1 LINGNGKFL
10 IMSVYTKEHN
20 VYICSLIS
28 VVSVK
33 LAQRTINSI
42 IDENFVFAKV
52 LDYFGVAFYDY
63 SEHTLEDL
71 CREKNL
77 PLDKVLRNMERYK
90 PQNQVDKK
98 TIATYPVDLI
108 IEYLKHSHHVF
119 IKQKLPYLARLINGL
134 DERSEVTRS
143 LTNDLKFVFPL
154 FLEDFIHHV
163 YEEEDTLFA
172 YVNSLYKVEQGMM
185 PASKLFYMLES
196 YSLQEAALDHD
207 HTEDELK
214 GIREITGNYELNP
227 HNDLHL
233 KVIYEEL
240 KAFDKELIQHAAIED
255 EVLFPQALMLEKNVQ
270 QLIHKK
276 IRWN

>member
-1 LINGNGKFL
+1 LVNGNGKFL
-10 IMSVYTKEHN
+10 IFSVYTIKHN
-20 VYICSLIS
+20 VYICFLIRIS
-28 VVSVK
+28 SVK

-52 LDYFGVAFYDY
+52 LDYFGVAFYKY
-63 SEHTLEDL
+63 SGHTLEAL
-71 CREKNL
+71 CKEKNL

-90 PQNQVDKK
+90 PQSQFDKN

-108 IEYLKHSHHVF
+108 IEYLKHSHHIF

-134 DERSEVTRS
+134 DQRSAVSKT
-143 LTNDLKFVFPL
+143 LADDLKFVFPL

-172 YVNSLYKVEQGMM
+172 YVNSLYKVQQGTM
-185 PASKLFYMLES
+185 PSSKLFYMLES
-196 YSLQEAALDHD
+196 YSIQEAALDHD

-214 GIREITGNYELNP
+214 GIREITGDYQHNP
-227 HNDLHL
+227 NNDLHL
-233 KVIYEEL
+233 KVIYEEF
-240 KAFDKELIQHAAIED
+240 KAFDRELVQHASIED
-255 EVLFPQALMLEKNVQ
+255 EVLFPKALMLEKSVQ
-270 QLIHKK
+270 ELINRK